1 MADFQM
7 DFDIITSSS
16 LEIVSYQH
24 GSLAQASSADIIKE
38 TMSSEDN
45 PENVDAEVYYI
56 GLLLRR
62 KVMS

>member
-1 MADFQM
+1 M
-7 DFDIITSSS
+7 DFDIVIYNS

-24 GSLAQASSADIIKE
+24 GSLALACSADIITE

-45 PENVDAEVYYI
+45 PGNGDAEVSYI

-62 KVMS
+62 KLMS

>member
-1 MADFQM
+1 M
-7 DFDIITSSS
+7 DFYIITYNS

-24 GSLAQASSADIIKE
+24 GSLLQASSADIFTE

-45 PENVDAEVYYI
+45 PENVDAEVCYN

-62 KVMS
+62 KLMP

>member
-7 DFDIITSSS
+7 DFDIITYNS

-24 GSLAQASSADIIKE
+24 GSLAQASSADIITK

-45 PENVDAEVYYI
+45 PENGDAEVRYI
-56 GLLLRR
+56 GLLLRH
-62 KVMS
+62 KLMS